1 MIDVAIVG
9 AGLSG
14 LACARTLTQRGL
26 EVAVFESA
34 GAVGG
39 RIRTHRQ
46 EGFLIDRG
54 FQVLLTAYPEA
65 RAVLDYDALGLGA
78 FEPAALVR
86 HGGAFHPIGD
96 PFRQPLQ
103 AVPTL
108 LADVGTIADK
118 LRVLRLRQ
126 SVRAGTDEA
135 LWARPEMTTLA
146 ALRDRY
152 GFSERMID
160 RFFRPFLGGVLLD
173 PELSASSR
181 AFEVYFR
188 RFSEGVAAL
197 PADGM
202 QAIPEQIAAGLPD
215 GTVRLGARVERVE
228 PREVHVSEGDAV
240 ACRAV
245 VVAADGPHAG
255 ALLHTETPP
264 SKGTTQ
270 LAYAA
275 QDAPIDRALLVLD
288 GDGAGPVNN
297 AQVVSLAQP
306 SYAPAR
312 QALVTA
318 SVVGRP
324 PMDDDTLDAA
334 ARAQLRGWFGD
345 AVDGWRTLRI
355 DHVPDALPALPSL
368 DPPERPVRVG
378 HLYVAGDWRRN
389 GSINGALVSGRHAAE
404 AVLADLAV

>member
-1 MIDVAIVG
+1 MIDVGIVG

-34 GAVGG
+34 DAVGG

-46 EGFLIDRG
+46 DGFLIDRG

-65 RAVLDYDALGLGA
+65 RAVLDYAALGLGA
-78 FEPAALVR
+78 FEPGALVR
-86 HGGAFHPIGD
+86 HGGAFHTIGD

-103 AVPTL
+103 AFPTL
-108 LADVGTIADK
+108 RADVGTLADK

-126 SVRAGTDEA
+126 SVRAGIDEA
-135 LWARPEMTTLA
+135 LWARPETTTLA

-152 GFSERMID
+152 GFSARMID

-197 PADGM
+197 PAGGM
-202 QAIPEQIAAGLPD
+202 QAIPEQIAAALPP
-215 GTVRLGARVERVE
+215 GTVRLGAHVEQVAPTEIRVTGGE
-228 PREVHVSEGDAV
+228 AV

-245 VVAADGPHAG
+245 VVAADAPHAG

-270 LAYAA
+270 LAFAA
-275 QDAPIDRALLVLD
+275 PQAPTDRALLVLD
-288 GDGAGPVNN
+288 GDRSGPVNN

-306 SYAPAR
+306 SYAPGS

-318 SVVGRP
+318 SVLGRP
-324 PMDDDTLDAA
+324 TMDDDALDAA

-345 AVDGWRTLRI
+345 AVDAWRTLRI

-368 DPPERPVRVG
+368 DPPERSVRMAG
-378 HLYVAGDWRRN
+378 LYVAGDWRRN

-404 AVLADLAV
+404 AVLADLGA